1 MRGSAGACRLVVLDL
16 CRLGAVRAVGSPAV
30 SLAGAIV
37 TQRVVVRHR
46 VAGGMSV
53 RRAREGTGKHQ
64 SAGGEDRGEEP
75 AMDLC
80 G

>member
-1 MRGSAGACRLVVLDL
+1 MRGSAGVRRPVVLDL
-16 CRLGAVRAVGSPAV
+16 CRLGAVRAAGAPVV
-30 SLAGAIV
+30 SCAGAIV

-46 VAGGMSV
+46 VAGAMSV
-53 RRAREGTGKHQ
+53 RRAREGAGKHQ

-75 AMDLC
+75 AIDLC